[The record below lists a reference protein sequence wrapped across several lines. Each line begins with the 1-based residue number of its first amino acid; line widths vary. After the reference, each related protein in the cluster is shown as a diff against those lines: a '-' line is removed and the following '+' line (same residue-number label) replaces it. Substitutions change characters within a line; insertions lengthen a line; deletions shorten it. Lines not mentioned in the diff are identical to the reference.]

1 MFLPFVEVDTLFCMI
16 LDWVDIVALWRR
28 SGVLQVR
35 EARGRGTVAKALS
48 TID

>member
-1 MFLPFVEVDTLFCMI
+1 MFLPFVKVDTLFCLI
-16 LDWVDIVALWRR
+16 LDWVGVVGLWRR

-35 EARGRGTVAKALS
+35 EAPGRGTVAKALS